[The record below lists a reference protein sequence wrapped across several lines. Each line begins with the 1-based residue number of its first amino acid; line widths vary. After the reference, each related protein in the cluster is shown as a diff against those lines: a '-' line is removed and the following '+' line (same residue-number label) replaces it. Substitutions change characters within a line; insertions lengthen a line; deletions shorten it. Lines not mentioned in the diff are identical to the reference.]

1 MHFSDL
7 DRVIGKEVVPL
18 ELQVA
23 AVSVE
28 SQNFSIVVQELFL
41 GGNVTTSE
49 LLLQELQELWIL
61 LWRDWL
67 LGDNEAVFGADLCLR
82 LWLLDVL
89 EEIPSVLVRIIDTD
103 RSAADSDVEADSEVG
118 WLERHVGAI
127 RLQDHLSI
135 EEGSL
140 HRAAVHHFGLDHQN

>member
-1 MHFSDL
+1 M
-7 DRVIGKEVVPL
+7 RQKGNPL
-18 ELQVA
+18 RNLNGE
-23 AVSVE
+23 
-28 SQNFSIVVQELFL
+28 
-41 GGNVTTSE
+41 GM
-49 LLLQELQELWIL
+49 
-61 LWRDWL
+61 
-67 LGDNEAVFGADLCLR
+67 VFNTY
-82 LWLLDVL
+82 L

>member
-61 LWRDWL
+61 LWRNWL

-89 EEIPSVLVRIIDTD
+89 Y
-103 RSAADSDVEADSEVG
+103 
-118 WLERHVGAI
+118 
-127 RLQDHLSI
+127 
-135 EEGSL
+135 
-140 HRAAVHHFGLDHQN
+140 